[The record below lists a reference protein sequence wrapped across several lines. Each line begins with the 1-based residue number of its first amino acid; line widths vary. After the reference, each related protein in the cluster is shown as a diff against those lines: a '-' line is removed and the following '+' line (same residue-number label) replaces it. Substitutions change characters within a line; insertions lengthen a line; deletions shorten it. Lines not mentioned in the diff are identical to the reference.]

1 MEEGDYKVYIL
12 FSAQLDKYYT
22 GMTSQTI
29 TERLANHLKNHS
41 GFTGQSKDWKCVY
54 FENFK
59 NIHDAAIKEKYI
71 KQRGAKR
78 YISDEMENKS

>member
-29 TERLANHLKNHS
+29 TD
-41 GFTGQSKDWKCVY
+41 TGIFIYKLHWDSNKYKVKKKYQLNQNLLEPSNYWSLL
-54 FENFK
+54 FPNT
-59 NIHDAAIKEKYI
+59 KEM
-71 KQRGAKR
+71 
-78 YISDEMENKS
+78 SNPN